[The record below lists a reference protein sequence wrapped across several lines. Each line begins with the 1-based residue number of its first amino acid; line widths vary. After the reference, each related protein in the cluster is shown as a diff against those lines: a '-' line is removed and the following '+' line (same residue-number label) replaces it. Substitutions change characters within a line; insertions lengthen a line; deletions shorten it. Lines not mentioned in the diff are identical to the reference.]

1 MGGWVRYRVQGL
13 NIDRQFDK
21 MIKSG
26 ITAKNIK
33 RRDKKCI
40 EFSLPVSQA
49 KQGIDFF
56 ASECYNVL
64 TIDNAVLCTFLNFL
78 KTRFVF
84 VLCIVAL
91 VTSLFVLEGYVW
103 HIEVSGDVDKLTVV
117 QTLEQNG
124 LHVGVKKS
132 DIVLDDAENAICN
145 SLPQAKYAIVS
156 IKGST
161 LFVRV
166 LKKETPQQT
175 IDFDDH
181 KSIYASSDGVVSR
194 MVVVSGTPRV
204 RVGDVVKKGQLLIEN
219 VRTYND
225 GSIQP
230 VRAVGQVF
238 ADVSYA
244 GYSFFDGYEKIF
256 AKTGKSK
263 TVFNLTLFGFCTN
276 NNTQIFKNQTV
287 AEKSKMLFP
296 LPIKITTTTVFEV
309 TEQKQK
315 VDFDEN
321 KHQQL
326 AYENLLQTVLCDKKD
341 VTYTTIQQDGMVRVI
356 AQTVLQKQID
366 TY

>member
-1 MGGWVRYRVQGL
+1 MGGWVRYCVQGL

-40 EFSLPVSQA
+40 EFSLPVLQA

-78 KTRFVF
+78 KNRLVL

-91 VTSLFVLEGYVW
+91 VISLFMLEGYVW
-103 HIEVSGDVDKLTVV
+103 QIQVSGDFDELTVMHA
-117 QTLEQNG
+117 LEQNG
-124 LHVGVKKS
+124 LGVGAKKS
-132 DIVLDDAENAICN
+132 SILLDDAENAICN

-161 LFVRV
+161 LFVEV
-166 LKKETPQQT
+166 LKKETPQQI
-175 IDFDDH
+175 IDFNDF
-181 KSIYASSDGVVSR
+181 KSIYATCDGVVSR
-194 MVVVSGTPRV
+194 IVVVSGTPKV
-204 RVGDVVKKGQLLIEN
+204 QVGDFVKKGQLLIEN

-225 GSIQP
+225 GSVTP

-244 GYSFFDGYEKIF
+244 GHSFFDGYENIL

-263 TVFNLTLFGFCTN
+263 TVFNLRLFGFCTN
-276 NNTQIFKNQTV
+276 NKTQIFKNQTLV
-287 AEKSKMLFP
+287 EKSKTLFP
-296 LPIKITTTTVFEV
+296 LPIKITSTVVFEV

-315 VDFDEN
+315 VDFDQN
-321 KHQQL
+321 KYQQL
-326 AYENLLQTVLCDKKD
+326 AYENLLQSVLWDEKD
-341 VTYTTIQQDGMVRVI
+341 VTYTISQQDGVVSVV